1 MRRLGRRLDDEQGF
15 TLVELLVT
23 IALSLTI
30 VTIASGS
37 VIQALQTQR
46 RQVQQVAIQ
55 AEANKALERMTRE
68 LRAANPLLGT
78 PTAPTAGQASVQ
90 VTRGSVRTTTT
101 YALAATTPGRQRID
115 EARTVEDLGAGTTAT
130 TTTTLLDGLALPSG
144 VALFTY
150 HGDDGAP
157 ITTAP
162 INPAAVR
169 SVTVRLILALPET
182 TAVLDLHNEVMLRNG
197 AQ

>member
-1 MRRLGRRLDDEQGF
+1 MSGIRRRLPDERGF

-23 IALSLTI
+23 MSLSLI
-30 VTIASGS
+30 VVAIATGS

-46 RQVQQVAIQ
+46 RQVRQVAIQ

-78 PTAPTAGQASVQ
+78 PSAEQAMVQ

-101 YALAATTPGRQRID
+101 YTLVPTTPGRQRID
-115 EARTVEDLGAGTTAT
+115 QTRTVEDLAASPVTSST
-130 TTTTLLDGLALPSG
+130 TTTTLLDGLALPAG
-144 VALFTY
+144 AALFTY

-157 ITTAP
+157 LTTAP
-162 INPAAVR
+162 ISPAAVR
-169 SVTVRLILALPET
+169 SVTVRLVLALPET
-182 TAVLDLHNEVMLRNG
+182 SAVLDLGNEIMLRNG
-197 AQ
+197 A